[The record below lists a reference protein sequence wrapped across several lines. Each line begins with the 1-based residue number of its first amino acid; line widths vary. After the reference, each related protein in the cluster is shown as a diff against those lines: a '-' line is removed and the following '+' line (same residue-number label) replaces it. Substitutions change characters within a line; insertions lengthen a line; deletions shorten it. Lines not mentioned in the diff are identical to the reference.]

1 MQVKIMPFFFF
12 SSTAPFK
19 QFLKKNSTGKLEQ
32 TLSNTPVWKSNIYVV
47 DYIQRNHYMQYWQSK
62 IGDKAKVSTSNPIG
76 NIGKHCIDVG
86 PMYRN
91 RIVSEL
97 KLATDTSDTLELEMS
112 KEYEPSLIILHP

>member
-1 MQVKIMPFFFF
+1 MLLII
-12 SSTAPFK
+12 FK
-19 QFLKKNSTGKLEQ
+19 EIIICS
-32 TLSNTPVWKSNIYVV
+32 I
-47 DYIQRNHYMQYWQSK
+47 
-62 IGDKAKVSTSNPIG
+62 DKAKLVIKLKYQHQ

-86 PMYRN
+86 LMYRN